1 MIKFFWQEDCPKC
14 ADAKLAIGKLE
25 AEGVKVERYNT
36 SSPGGLAEATLHD
49 VLATPAIIIIEDGIE
64 KKSWRGE
71 VPSLEAIKK
80 EL

>member
-14 ADAKLAIGKLE
+14 ADAKLAVGKLE
-25 AEGVKVERYNT
+25 REGVKVERYNT
-36 SSPGGLAEATLHD
+36 SDPDGLAEATLYD
-49 VLATPAIIIIEDGIE
+49 VLTTPAIVIVEAGVE

-71 VPSLEAIKK
+71 VPSPDEIKK